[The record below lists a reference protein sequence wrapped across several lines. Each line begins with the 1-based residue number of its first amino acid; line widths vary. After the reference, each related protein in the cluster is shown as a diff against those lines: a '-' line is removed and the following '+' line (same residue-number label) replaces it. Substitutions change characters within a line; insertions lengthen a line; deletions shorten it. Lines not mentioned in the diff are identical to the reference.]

1 MVLTELGPQD
11 YFGEMALLADRPRAA
26 TVIAATDCL
35 LGVLAKEQ
43 FLAALAEQPEVSLT
57 VIQVL
62 SDRLVEANDRL
73 VAERGEDPPAARRPP
88 RPRGPSGRPPTAAPG

>member
-1 MVLTELGPQD
+1 M
-11 YFGEMALLADRPRAA
+11 
-26 TVIAATDCL
+26 IAATDCL

-43 FLAALAEQPEVSLT
+43 FLAALAEQPQLSLT

-73 VAERGEDPPAARRPP
+73 VAGQGEDRPAARRMSTPD
-88 RPRGPSGRPPTAAPG
+88 